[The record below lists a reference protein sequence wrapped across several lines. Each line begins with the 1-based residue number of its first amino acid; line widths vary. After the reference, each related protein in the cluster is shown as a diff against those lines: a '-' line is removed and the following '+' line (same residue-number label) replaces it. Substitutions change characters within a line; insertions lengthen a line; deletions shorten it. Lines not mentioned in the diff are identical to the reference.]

1 MRFGDF
7 EEMVARAITV
17 AQMLPDLDEGG
28 VEQGTLEMGRYLS
41 RRGHRS
47 LVISRG
53 GRLVD
58 RLEDEGS
65 RHISMPFIGE
75 KSPRCLLHLFPLRQ
89 LIRRSRVDVLHLR
102 SRLPAWVGYLAWK
115 SLPSAERPRL
125 VTTFHGFYSVNAYS
139 AVMAKGEKIIAVS
152 NAIAAHIQAAYH
164 VPRDRVVTIHRGVD
178 PAVFDPQVV
187 SADRVERL
195 RRQWNLYH
203 CTAPIL
209 LLPARVTRLKGHDLL
224 IEALGGMTGKP
235 WTLICAGDFDPDG
248 DYFQHLQRVCRQLG
262 VAARVLFVGHCDD
275 MPAAMRL
282 ADMVLSTSTK
292 PESFGR
298 TMVEAQ
304 ALERPVVAS
313 DHGGSLE
320 TVEEGHTGWLFTPG
334 KVYCLQQTLEQALGA
349 ESRWAEMGRLGR
361 QRVLEHFSLSRMCE
375 RTLNLYQ
382 DLLAPG

>member
-53 GRLVD
+53 GRLVG

-75 KSPRCLLHLFPLRQ
+75 KSPRCLLHLYSLRQ
-89 LIRRSRVDVLHLR
+89 LIRKSHVDVLHLR

-115 SLPSAERPRL
+115 SLPSAARPRL
-125 VTTFHGFYSVNAYS
+125 VTTFHGFYSINAYS

-152 NAIAAHIQAAYH
+152 NAIAAHIQSSYH
-164 VPRDRVVTIHRGVD
+164 IPRERIVTIHRGVD
-178 PAVFDPQVV
+178 PNVFDPQKV
-187 SADRVERL
+187 SADRVETL
-195 RRQWNLYH
+195 RRQWNLGN
-203 CTAPIL
+203 CTTPIL

-224 IEALGGMTGKP
+224 IQALGAMPQKP

-248 DYFQHLQRVCRQLG
+248 DYFKHLEGICSQLG
-262 VAARVLFVGHCDD
+262 VTARVLFVGHCND

-282 ADMVLSTSTK
+282 ADIVVSASSR

-304 ALERPVVAS
+304 ALERPVIAS
-313 DHGGSLE
+313 GHGGSLE
-320 TVEEGHTGWLFTPG
+320 TVEEGHTGWRFAPG
-334 KVYCLQQTLEQALGA
+334 RVHSLRQTLEQAFGA
-349 ESRWAEMGRLGR
+349 EHKWAVMGRSGR
-361 QRVLEHFSLSRMCE
+361 LRVIEHFSLSRMCE
-375 RTLNLYQ
+375 RTLDLYQ
-382 DLLAPG
+382 HLIAH

>member
-1 MRFGDF
+1 
-7 EEMVARAITV
+7 MVARTITV

-53 GRLVD
+53 GRMVGP
-58 RLEDEGS
+58 LEDEGS
-65 RHISMPFIGE
+65 RHFTMPYIGE
-75 KSPRCLLHLFPLRQ
+75 KSPRCLLHLYPLRQ
-89 LIRRSRVDVLHLR
+89 LIRQWRVDVLHLR

-115 SLPSAERPRL
+115 SLPAAQRPRL
-125 VTTFHGFYSVNAYS
+125 VTTFHGFYSINAYS
-139 AVMAKGEKIIAVS
+139 AVMAKGQKIIAVS
-152 NAIAAHIQAAYH
+152 NAIAAHIQSAYH
-164 VPRDRVVTIHRGVD
+164 VPRERIATIHRGVD
-178 PAVFDPQVV
+178 PAVFDPQSV

-195 RRQWNLYH
+195 RRQWNLSH

-209 LLPARVTRLKGHDLL
+209 LLPARVTRLKGHHLL
-224 IEALGGMTGKP
+224 IQALGGMPRKA

-248 DYFQHLQRVCRQLG
+248 DYFRDLQGICSQLG
-262 VAARVLFVGHCDD
+262 VTDRVLFAGHCSD

-282 ADMVLSTSTK
+282 ADLVLSVSTR

-320 TVEEGHTGWLFTPG
+320 TVEEGHTGWLFAPG
-334 KVYCLQQTLEQALGA
+334 QVQSLQETLERALGA
-349 ESRWAEMGRLGR
+349 EPRWAEMGRSGR
-361 QRVLEHFSLSRMCE
+361 LRVLERFSLARMCE
-375 RTLNLYQ
+375 RTLDLYQ
-382 DLLAPG
+382 HLIAP